1 MSGTESKVEFT
12 ISEMVESAAGKEP
25 MRKST
30 RIFEQYLQPCLA
42 ELYGTTL
49 FVFVG
54 CASVMGNIGA
64 FGVIQPAI
72 AHGLALAVLIM
83 LFGKISGG
91 HFNPVVS
98 VSVYL
103 CGGMKLALLLPY
115 ILAQMLGSVLGAA
128 LTMGVFPDITYNAA
142 SGGSFVL
149 PLTADLAKIT
159 LAETI
164 MTLFL
169 TLVVCMGAINKKTST
184 SLVAFCI
191 GLTVSANIL
200 AGGGL
205 SGACMNPARAFGP
218 AAIANQWSA
227 HWVFWVG
234 PLCGALINVTLVRL
248 LLGDQ
253 ITRVW
258 LK

>member
-1 MSGTESKVEFT
+1 MSGTENKAEIFT
-12 ISEMVESAAGKEP
+12 ITEMVEPAAERETKRTS
-25 MRKST
+25 M
-30 RIFEQYLQPCLA
+30 FEQYVQPCLA

-54 CASVMGNIGA
+54 CASVMGNIGQ
-64 FGVIQPAI
+64 FGVLQPAM

-91 HFNPVVS
+91 HFNPAVS

-115 ILAQMLGSVLGAA
+115 ILAQMLGGLLGAA
-128 LTMGVFPDITYNAA
+128 LTRGVFPDNIYNA
-142 SGGSFVL
+142 SFGGSFLVG
-149 PLTADLAKIT
+149 PTADLGKIT
-159 LAETI
+159 LAEVI

-169 TLVVCMGAINKKTST
+169 TLAVCMGAVNKKTS
-184 SLVAFCI
+184 SPVAAFCI

-200 AGGGL
+200 AGGQL
-205 SGACMNPARAFGP
+205 SGACMNPVRAFGP
-218 AAIANQWSA
+218 AAVAGQWGF
-227 HWVFWVG
+227 HWIFWAG
-234 PLCGALINVTLVRL
+234 PLCGALITVVLVRL

-253 ITRVW
+253 VTRVW

>member
-1 MSGTESKVEFT
+1 MSGTENKAEIFT
-12 ISEMVESAAGKEP
+12 ITEMVEPPAERET
-25 MRKST
+25 MRTSM
-30 RIFEQYLQPCLA
+30 FEQYAQPCLA

-54 CASVMGNIGA
+54 CASVMGNIGQ
-64 FGVIQPAI
+64 FGVLQAAM
-72 AHGLALAVLIM
+72 AHGMALAVLIM
-83 LFGKISGG
+83 LFGEISGG

-103 CGGMKLALLLPY
+103 CGGMKVALLLPY
-115 ILAQMLGSVLGAA
+115 ILAQMLGGMLGAA
-128 LTMGVFPDITYNAA
+128 LTRGVFPDNIYNA
-142 SGGSFVL
+142 SFGGSFLVG
-149 PLTADLAKIT
+149 PTADLAKIT
-159 LAETI
+159 LAEVI

-169 TLVVCMGAINKKTST
+169 TLAACMGAVNKKTS
-184 SLVAFCI
+184 SPVAAFCI

-200 AGGGL
+200 AGGQL

-218 AAIANQWSA
+218 AVVTGRWGF
-227 HWVFWVG
+227 HWIFWAG
-234 PLCGALINVTLVRL
+234 PLCGALITVTLVRL

-253 ITRVW
+253 VTRVW